1 MPAHK
6 PIRLPPLKKLRVH
19 DPKRK
24 VEQPCVAVM
33 STVLGKDLP
42 TPPLQTPGCC
52 RGAYELVLVLTDGL
66 RGVACWASAGYNAA
80 GCAAVE
86 NQLRK
91 CMDGPKAPPPGTNTV
106 NYHLS
111 RMKSNVISRG
121 KV

>member
-33 STVLGKDLP
+33 STVL
-42 TPPLQTPGCC
+42 
-52 RGAYELVLVLTDGL
+52 
-66 RGVACWASAGYNAA
+66 ACWASAGYNAA

-106 NYHLS
+106 NYHLG